1 MSECLAVD
9 SQKVP
14 LLVRE
19 VFSAASLLS
28 RKLDTAGYLY
38 RGIFSFGETAV
49 PIMNIFYPNAKLGDV
64 DSDLL
69 TLKYK
74 LAL

>member
-1 MSECLAVD
+1 MKA
-9 SQKVP
+9 
-14 LLVRE
+14 

-49 PIMNIFYPNAKLGDV
+49 SVMNIFYPDAKLGDV
-64 DSDLL
+64 GSNLL